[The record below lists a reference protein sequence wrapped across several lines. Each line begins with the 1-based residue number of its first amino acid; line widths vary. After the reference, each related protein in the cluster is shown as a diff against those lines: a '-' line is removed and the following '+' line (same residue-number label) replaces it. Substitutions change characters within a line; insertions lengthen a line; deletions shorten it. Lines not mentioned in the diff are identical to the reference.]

1 MAQDDGNADTTQPNA
16 DTANIDILDAFC
28 RKIYNFSVQTSKLST
43 KQIGSVFV
51 SLFVVF
57 AVYWGIQKAFLVILC
72 IIIIVVLWVGLCRLY
87 DYVTG
92 KFKSEEKDLEEQSRA
107 SKSVTVDVKD
117 VPGDDGQDSGV
128 LEEENTSDEKDLKK
142 QAGASNS
149 VTVDVKDVPGDGGLD
164 SAVLQWEKVRET
176 TDPYKNVSGETETAY
191 RGRGSAVA
199 EVEKEVVRKYFY
211 YIKERVYSDWLSLA
225 RTLGLNYLEIENIR
239 ARNHEYK
246 SCCMDM
252 LELWLRRKGRVATIE
267 VLMEA
272 LFDIG
277 LEHIATGLKS
287 KYPELRNVAT
297 QQE

>member
-28 RKIYNFSVQTSKLST
+28 RKIYNFSVQASKLST

-72 IIIIVVLWVGLCRLY
+72 IIIIVVLWVVLCRLY

-92 KFKSEEKDLEEQSRA
+92 KFKSEVRDIKEESRA
-107 SKSVTVDVKD
+107 SKTVKVDIKD
-117 VPGDDGQDSGV
+117 VSGDDGQDSGV
-128 LEEENTSDEKDLKK
+128 LEEENTSEEKDLKE
-142 QAGASNS
+142 QARASKS
-149 VTVDVKDVPGDGGLD
+149 VKVDVKDEPGEGGLD
-164 SAVLQWEKVRET
+164 SAVLHSEKVREI
-176 TDPYKNVSGETETAY
+176 TDPYMTMTAH
-191 RGRGSAVA
+191 RGSGFAVA
-199 EVEKEVVRKYFY
+199 EGEKEVVRKYFY

-225 RTLGLNYLEIENIR
+225 RILGLNYLEIENIR

-272 LFDIG
+272 LLSDAG
-277 LEHIATGLKS
+277 LEHVAYDLKS
-287 KYPELRNVAT
+287 QYPELRNVAT